1 MSTTASPRS
10 SPSSRT
16 AASSPWLP
24 TEVSDSFSDSEAT
37 IADNNFT
44 STKQKVIR
52 TRGGLRR
59 AARRVRRGSCAH
71 QVVGPQAIA
80 NISIWSDIVRAKR
93 RLNFQGIPGV
103 HAEPYDPSSPLA
115 FLKTFITD
123 ELVENIVNF
132 TSKYA
137 DIIIND
143 PAIQARVNGKYCS
156 VFHLW

>member
-1 MSTTASPRS
+1 M
-10 SPSSRT
+10 
-16 AASSPWLP
+16 
-24 TEVSDSFSDSEAT
+24 
-37 IADNNFT
+37 
-44 STKQKVIR
+44 
-52 TRGGLRR
+52 
-59 AARRVRRGSCAH
+59 
-71 QVVGPQAIA
+71 VGPQTTA
-80 NISIWSDIVRAKR
+80 NISIWSNIVRAKR

-103 HAEPYDPSSPLA
+103 HAEPYDPSSPLT